1 MKQVLIYLGIAAA
14 LVAAFLFGRVTVKNA
29 PIIEERVDTV
39 VVYKIDTITR
49 NKPVYVTNRVVD
61 TMLVQVRDTLMLR
74 DTVYMALEREQKEY
88 TDSLYRAWVSG
99 YQPTLDSILIYATTK
114 IVEIERVIDRKPK
127 RWGLG
132 VSAGFGATVSR
143 DRTVNLEPYIGIGI
157 NYNLVSW

>member
-49 NKPVYVTNRVVD
+49 NKPVYVTNRAVD

-114 IVEIERVIDRKPK
+114 IVEIERVIERKPK
-127 RWGLG
+127 RWGIG

>member
-99 YQPTLDSILIYATTK
+99 YQPALDSILIYATTK

>member
-49 NKPVYVTNRVVD
+49 NKPIYVTNRVVD
-61 TMLVQVRDTLMLR
+61 TMLVKVRDTLMLR

-114 IVEIERVIDRKPK
+114 IVEIERVIERKPK
-127 RWGLG
+127 RWGIG